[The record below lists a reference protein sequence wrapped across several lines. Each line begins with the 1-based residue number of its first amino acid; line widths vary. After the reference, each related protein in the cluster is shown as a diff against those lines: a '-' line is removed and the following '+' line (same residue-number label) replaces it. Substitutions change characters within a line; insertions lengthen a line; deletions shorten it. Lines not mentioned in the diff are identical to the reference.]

1 MTKPVRKPMD
11 AISYILLAEQS
22 RGDSFREGFR
32 NRGAAGH
39 DDVLLGLLIVAT
51 LVAGMWAVSR
61 LVGLRR
67 RRRGYNSP
75 WRLFWA
81 LAKAHHLTWS
91 ESWLLRRVARD
102 QGLRHPGRLF
112 LESQLWDEKDL
123 GSRFALELSPPQ
135 DPAETDLRHGERR
148 QPRTSRAPARAVGP
162 AGLRHRCFFRA
173 CPAPRSTSRPGRPRG
188 NVRALC

>member
-1 MTKPVRKPMD
+1 MP
-11 AISYILLAEQS
+11 AISYFLMAEPS
-22 RGDSFREGFR
+22 RGESFREGFR

-51 LVAGMWAVSR
+51 LIAGVWAVSR

-102 QGLRHPGRLF
+102 QGIRHPGRLF
-112 LESQLWDEKDL
+112 LESQLWDEKGL
-123 GSRFALELSPPQ
+123 GSRFALELPRLKTLRKRIFGVENDASAE
-135 DPAETDLRHGERR
+135 PAVR
-148 QPRTSRAPARAVGP
+148 QPVQSARPVAPPLLFPSLPSPTLDIPPWTAER
-162 AGLRHRCFFRA
+162 
-173 CPAPRSTSRPGRPRG
+173 
-188 NVRALC
+188 